1 MAISPISSRPTCE
14 VKPTRAPRTGRL
26 WAKIEQ
32 EPPRVR
38 LNPEPSN
45 CRPVG
50 KFLEEA
56 IEDEVEIGF
65 AADGDVQRFARVVGE
80 AGYSL
85 EGPHIVL
92 LRNDENY
99 GYYYLVLVSVWNFD

>member
-26 WAKIEQ
+26 WAKMEQ

-65 AADGDVQRFARVVGE
+65 AADGDVHRGLPEV
-80 AGYSL
+80 L
-85 EGPHIVL
+85 ERWGIHWKDLILFCCATMRIMVIIT
-92 LRNDENY
+92 
-99 GYYYLVLVSVWNFD
+99 